1 MRPIILVIKLLSY
14 FKLKFIRRLSF
25 VFFFSIF
32 TTIVETLFVIS
43 TVPLLNYILSPEK
56 NIASINL
63 FNIFTQTKFN
73 IEINILSASLS
84 FIIFIIFTS
93 LVRICNIYLLNTTS
107 AKVGAELCKEVFLK
121 VLNKP
126 YIFFSKNDSS
136 SYMSMITKFANRS
149 SNSIQGLMIL
159 TRSFLLI
166 LGLIIA
172 LAYVDKVIAIN
183 SLFLLAFTALIIIS
197 ITRKTINTNS
207 IKGTDALAKSY
218 KVLQESFGGIREII
232 LSNSQKFYTN
242 EFTKED
248 SQVKIIDSINQYY
261 ASFPRY
267 LLEAIGLSILI
278 IITIIGRINGT
289 DSTYLIS
296 KIGALGIGVQRLLPA
311 FYEFYSSITNIRA
324 ESSDVS
330 KIIRFLKED
339 DQYRLD
345 KFKEYKDEKHYKDKL
360 TFKNI
365 INLENISFSYNEKVT
380 ILDGITISIK
390 KGEKIGIIGSTGSGK
405 STLVDI
411 IMGLLEPQ
419 NGCVKVDNICV
430 NKNNINPK
438 ITKQWQTKIS
448 HVPQDIYLSN
458 TSILENISNFSLN
471 NPSEKEKAVK
481 YSKLASIHN
490 FISSLDKGYNE
501 IVGERGVKLSGGQ
514 KQRIGIARAFY
525 KESPLLILDEATSAL
540 DELTE
545 GKIMNDLYQY
555 FPELTVIIIAHRKN
569 TLLHCDRIIEIDNK
583 KIKRIFKPNLL

>member
-14 FKLKFIRRLSF
+14 FKLKFLSRLSF
-25 VFFFSIF
+25 VLFFSIF
-32 TTIVETLFVIS
+32 TSVVETLFVIS

-56 NIASINL
+56 NITTIKFL
-63 FNIFTQTKFN
+63 NIFTQTNFN
-73 IEINILSASLS
+73 IEINIFSVSLS

-93 LVRICNIYLLNTTS
+93 FVRILNIYLVNTTT
-107 AKVGAELCKEVFLK
+107 AKVGTELCKELFDK

-136 SYMSMITKFANRS
+136 SYMSMITQFATRS
-149 SNSIQGLMIL
+149 LEAIQNLMEL

-172 LAYVDKVIAIN
+172 LAYVDKIIAIN
-183 SLFLLAFTALIIIS
+183 SLFLLALTSLIIIS

-207 IKGTDALAKSY
+207 IKGTASLAKSY
-218 KVLQESFGGIREII
+218 KVLQESFGGIREIL

-248 SQVKIIDSINQYY
+248 WQVKRINSINQYY

-267 LLEAIGLSILI
+267 LLEGIGLSILVM
-278 IITIIGRINGT
+278 ITVIGKINST

-296 KIGALGIGVQRLLPA
+296 KIGALGIGVQRLLPS
-311 FYEFYSSITNIRA
+311 FYQFYSSLTTIRA
-324 ESSDVS
+324 ESGYVA

-339 DQYRLD
+339 DQFRSNKLR
-345 KFKEYKDEKHYKDKL
+345 EYENEKDYKREL
-360 TFKNI
+360 TFENM
-365 INLENISFSYNEKVT
+365 INLENISFSYNEKT
-380 ILDGITISIK
+380 PILEGVTISIK

-411 IMGLLEPQ
+411 IMGLLEPK
-419 NGCVKVDNICV
+419 NGCVKVDDICV

-438 ITKQWQTKIS
+438 ITKQWQKKIS
-448 HVPQDIYLSN
+448 HVPQDIFLSN
-458 TSILENISNFSLN
+458 TSILENIANFSIN
-471 NPSEKEKAVK
+471 NSVDNAKAIK

-490 FISSLDKGYNE
+490 FISSLDKGYSE

-540 DELTE
+540 DEQTE
-545 GKIMNDLYQY
+545 RQIMNDLYQY

-569 TLLHCDRIIEIDNK
+569 TLLHCDRIIEINDK
-583 KIKRIFKPNLL
+583 KIKRIFQPNLL